1 MMQPRCAV
9 CDGDNDVM
17 TLCDAHSWLTHVY
30 ALVYTGGWSDW
41 PLPDYCEYG
50 PLVSQR
56 QMMTSNAIAAAR
68 AAAYDDLD
76 ARLGGIGLAR
86 DIRLSAELLTVL
98 EGAGAEMDTR
108 GYDSLGDSEAVA
120 TGKAPQWVLD
130 ELDTVARDVRLGRAR
145 RNGKG
150 RAA

>member
-17 TLCDAHSWLTHVY
+17 TLCDAHTWLTHVY

-41 PLPDYCEYG
+41 PLPPIG

-56 QMMTSNAIAAAR
+56 QMFTSNAIADAR

-98 EGAGAEMDTR
+98 AGAGAELDTD
-108 GYDSLGDSEAVA
+108 GHESPGDGEAA
-120 TGKAPQWVLD
+120 ETGHAPQWVLD

>member
-17 TLCDAHSWLTHVY
+17 TLCDTHSWLTHVY

-41 PLPDYCEYG
+41 PLPPIG

-56 QMMTSNAIAAAR
+56 HMLTSRAIADAR
-68 AAAYDDLD
+68 AETLAEHD
-76 ARLGGIGLAR
+76 ALLGGVGLAH
-86 DIRLSAELLTVL
+86 DLRLWAELLTVL
-98 EGAGAEMDTR
+98 AGVGAELDTR
-108 GYDSLGDSEAVA
+108 GYDSPGDCEAIA
-120 TGKAPQWVLD
+120 TGHAPQWMLD
-130 ELDTVARDVRLGRAR
+130 ELARVAWEAR
-145 RNGKG
+145 HGKG

>member
-17 TLCDAHSWLTHVY
+17 TLCDAHTWLTHVY

-41 PLPDYCEYG
+41 PLPPIG

-56 QMMTSNAIAAAR
+56 HMFTSNAIADAR

>member
-17 TLCDAHSWLTHVY
+17 TLCDAHTWLTHVY

-50 PLVSQR
+50 PLVSHR
-56 QMMTSNAIAAAR
+56 QMMTSV
-68 AAAYDDLD
+68 
-76 ARLGGIGLAR
+76 GGGSSHGWQAQLAVLLMGKWVMLASLPEDSPGDCLAVNGL
-86 DIRLSAELLTVL
+86 LELP
-98 EGAGAEMDTR
+98 DN
-108 GYDSLGDSEAVA
+108 D
-120 TGKAPQWVLD
+120 
-130 ELDTVARDVRLGRAR
+130 
-145 RNGKG
+145 NGTG

>member
-17 TLCDAHSWLTHVY
+17 TLCDAHTWLTHVY

-41 PLPDYCEYG
+41 PLPPIG

-56 QMMTSNAIAAAR
+56 QMFTSNAIADAR

>member
-76 ARLGGIGLAR
+76 ARLGDIGLAR

>member
-17 TLCDAHSWLTHVY
+17 TLCDAHTWLTHVY

-41 PLPDYCEYG
+41 PLPPIG

-56 QMMTSNAIAAAR
+56 QMFTSNAIAAAR